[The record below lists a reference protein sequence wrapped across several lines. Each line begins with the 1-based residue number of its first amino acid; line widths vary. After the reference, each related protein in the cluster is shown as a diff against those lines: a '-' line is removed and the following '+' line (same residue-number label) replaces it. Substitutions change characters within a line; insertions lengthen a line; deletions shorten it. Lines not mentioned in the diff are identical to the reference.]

1 MPIMKP
7 ELVQETTEST
17 PRASQTKRTRKPER
31 DMVSVYRLAEYDET
45 LSAEQ
50 QPEREFIGTFPFDS
64 DYEGAIKKLS
74 GAGHYRIEQ
83 RRGGRFVSYHEA
95 HIDEPPARQV
105 DTIDDEDEPLIE
117 DLDDRIADAVAV
129 ALAAERNA
137 QAERE
142 PRAAAQARVES
153 PAARP
158 IDPVRDAL
166 RLLKE
171 FKELSAELMPAPV
184 TSAPVEAS
192 GTLTTEKAL
201 LHLIAQDEG
210 ALDDVRSKL
219 LNTERGEGWAET
231 IRTAVKTVSS
241 DLPGILA
248 LLGVTGQKPAQV
260 AHPKPHAPRA
270 VAPPVPSEQI
280 EAGDEGDEGDAMSYE
295 EILQQLFVNLATNE
309 PPMES
314 VGMFRE
320 LVSANPEYAPMIAG
334 MMYLPIDDLMTQVQ
348 KLPALA
354 ATEQIPH
361 AKKWFEGLQK
371 ALRDG
376 AP

>member
-1 MPIMKP
+1 MKP
-7 ELVQETTEST
+7 ELVQEQTENT
-17 PRASQTKRTRKPER
+17 PRTSQAKRIRKPER
-31 DMVSVYRLAEYDET
+31 DVVSFYRSAEYDEN

-50 QPEREFIGTFPFDS
+50 QPEREFIGTFPLDS

-95 HIDEPPARQV
+95 HIDEPPARQFE
-105 DTIDDEDEPLIE
+105 TIINDEYETLNE
-117 DLDDRIADAVAV
+117 DLDERIADAVAV

-142 PRAAAQARVES
+142 ARPAASARVES

-166 RLLKE
+166 RLFKE

-184 TSAPVEAS
+184 ASSSVEAS
-192 GTLTTEKAL
+192 EMLTTEKAL

-219 LNTERGEGWAET
+219 LHTERGEGWAET
-231 IRTAVKTVSS
+231 VRTAVKTVTS

-280 EAGDEGDEGDAMSYE
+280 EAGDEGDAMSYE

-334 MMYLPIDDLMTQVQ
+334 MMYLPIDDLMAQIQ

-354 ATEQIPH
+354 ATEQMPH
-361 AKKWFEGLQK
+361 AKKWFEGLQQ

-376 AP
+376 AS

>member
-1 MPIMKP
+1 MNNTKP
-7 ELVQETTEST
+7 ELVTDFVESEQ
-17 PRASQTKRTRKPER
+17 PQRQRKPAPEKVLIFRLPNFDDDSRTDQQAAREYIAEFPANSEYER
-31 DMVSVYRLAEYDET
+31 
-45 LSAEQ
+45 
-50 QPEREFIGTFPFDS
+50 
-64 DYEGAIKKLS
+64 AIRQLYGS
-74 GAGHYRIEQ
+74 GHYRIET
-83 RRGGRFVSYHEA
+83 RRGGKFVAVHEL
-95 HIDEPPARQV
+95 HIEDPPPRPIVVEVEQPDV
-105 DTIDDEDEPLIE
+105 EDA

-137 QAERE
+137 QAERGE
-142 PRAAAQARVES
+142 RAAAQVRVES
-153 PAARP
+153 PALRP

-210 ALDDVRSKL
+210 ALDGVRSKL